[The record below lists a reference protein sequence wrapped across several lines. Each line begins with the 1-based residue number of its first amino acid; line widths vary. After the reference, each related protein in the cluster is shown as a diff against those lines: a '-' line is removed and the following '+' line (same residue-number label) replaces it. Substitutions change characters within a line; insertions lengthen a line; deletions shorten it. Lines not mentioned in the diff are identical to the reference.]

1 MYQHQLRKRNFCI
14 KFMFHKKL
22 NKLFIRVHISVFIP
36 VVPSRSRQNKKAREI
51 NSWPKFERVITSDNV
66 GSLLN
71 RTLIRKR
78 LDNDEKREKKKR
90 GLKRSGGCVQKLV
103 KREPSNYN
111 LASAR
116 VNRRNAVI

>member
-1 MYQHQLRKRNFCI
+1 
-14 KFMFHKKL
+14 MFHKKL

-103 KREPSNYN
+103 KCEPSNYN